1 MEEHHFAEGAIRNG
15 NVYRYC
21 THCDMVLFHY
31 KGSRNAQ
38 LMRDIDRA
46 YYQELARL
54 HNVE

>member
-38 LMRDIDRA
+38 LMRDTDRA